1 VFLSKLKK
9 IKQFSAIMLLVF
21 FGVSF
26 SVVANEHTIGDI
38 TVHYNAF
45 NSSLISPEV
54 ATQYGI
60 KRSGQTGIL
69 NISVLKN
76 GQAVVANIFG
86 HGKNLASQLKQL
98 AFKEV
103 KEDKAIYYIAT
114 FNFRSGE
121 RLSFDLQVQPEKTGV
136 LMPLQF
142 KQILYID

>member
-1 VFLSKLKK
+1 
-9 IKQFSAIMLLVF
+9 MLLVF